1 MNIPE
6 FTTQNLY
13 FTAPFQIDDFA
24 LLLGGNLDVINISST
39 RTLISSYF
47 LIFTNIGVL
56 LRTGYS
62 GWKNNLNLI

>member
-24 LLLGGNLDVINISST
+24 LLLGGNLDAINISST

-47 LIFTNIGVL
+47 LSL
-56 LRTGYS
+56 LILACCFEQDIVGGKIT
-62 GWKNNLNLI
+62 